1 MFRMCDINR
10 QANVTIV
17 NFLVVGISIDISSS
31 YSVVHNFFAETT
43 LMAENESSSI
53 DTLPRRLKDV
63 ALWQPMD
70 EDWEEELWKAE
81 MKKIRRTLI
90 ILVPI
95 ISRVAGMVLAKAI
108 LNRYSGSILVAF
120 SAFSGGIMQTINRF
134 IR

>member
-1 MFRMCDINR
+1 MCDINR

-17 NFLVVGISIDISSS
+17 NFLVVGISIDISSY

-81 MKKIRRTLI
+81 MKNIRRTLI

-95 ISRVAGMVLAKAI
+95 ISRVVGMVLAKAI
-108 LNRYSGSILVAF
+108 LNRYSGSILVTF